1 MSYTLQNYSS
11 KPKNGSAM
19 FRALVL
25 PRKGFNT
32 ADGLPIIKAKWT
44 SAQVD
49 QTSLN
54 DYLVTL
60 NLEKRTHLPILYPHV
75 MAGSM
80 HMNMLSH
87 KTFPIRLL
95 GSVHLKNRITQY
107 KAIPV
112 DAIIDIHSEI
122 ASYRLVEK
130 GLEFDFT
137 TVATVNGEIVWQEV
151 STSFQAGCFGGKT
164 NPSKEKSFELD
175 SLKTSEKTASWKVP
189 NNRGKKYAKITGD
202 YNPIHISPLAAKLF
216 GFKRDIAHG
225 FGVLAEAIEY
235 SAAIQK
241 AGGVEQTLQVDVVF
255 KGPIYLNSDVYLR
268 QNTQQNTNRF
278 DVYCGENPKPSI
290 CGEVA
295 AV

>member
-1 MSYTLQNYSS
+1 MPDIQKNYSS

-25 PRKGFNT
+25 PRKGFKT
-32 ADGLPIIKAKWT
+32 SVGLPIIKATWT
-44 SAQVD
+44 GAQAD
-49 QTSLN
+49 QRVLN
-54 DYLVTL
+54 DYLAML
-60 NLEKRTHLPILYPHV
+60 NLGKSANLPILYPHV

-87 KTFPIRLL
+87 KSFPVRLL
-95 GSVHLKNRITQY
+95 GLVHLKNRITQY

-112 DAIIDIHSEI
+112 DAVMDIHSEI

-137 TVATVNGEIVWQEV
+137 TVATINDEKVWEEV
-151 STSFQAGCFGGKT
+151 STSFKAGRFGGKT
-164 NPSKEKSFELD
+164 NPSKEKSFELY
-175 SLKTSEKTASWKVP
+175 SLKDSEKAGSWNVP

-202 YNPIHISPLAAKLF
+202 YNPIHMSPLAAKLF

-235 SAAIQK
+235 STAIAL
-241 AGGVEQTLQVDVVF
+241 AGGVEKALRVDVVF
-255 KGPIYLNSDVYLR
+255 KGPIYLNNDVYLH
-268 QNTQQNTNRF
+268 QNSQQNANRF
-278 DVYCGENPKPSI
+278 DVYCGKNPKPSI
-290 CGEVA
+290 CSEVVA
-295 AV
+295 I

>member
-1 MSYTLQNYSS
+1 MSVTQQNYIS
-11 KPKNGSAM
+11 KPKNGPAM

-25 PRKGFNT
+25 PRKGFNSSV
-32 ADGLPIIKAKWT
+32 GLPAIKATWT
-44 SAQVD
+44 GAQAD
-49 QTSLN
+49 QKALT
-54 DYLVTL
+54 DYLATL
-60 NLEKRTHLPILYPHV
+60 NLAQSPNLPILYPHV

-107 KAIPV
+107 QAIPV
-112 DAIIDIHSEI
+112 NAVMDLHSEI

-137 TVATVNGEIVWQEV
+137 TVAKINGETVWDEV
-151 STSFQAGCFGGKT
+151 SIYFQAGRFGGKT
-164 NPSKEKSFELD
+164 KPSEEKSFELD
-175 SLKTSEKTASWKVP
+175 KLADAEKTNGWKVP

-202 YNPIHISPLAAKLF
+202 YNPIHMSPLTAKLF

-235 SAAIQK
+235 SAAIEQ
-241 AGGVEQTLQVDVVF
+241 AGGTEKQLQVDVVF
-255 KGPIYLNSDVYLR
+255 KGPIYLNSDVHLR
-268 QNTQQNTNRF
+268 QNAQQNASRF
-278 DVYCGENPKPSI
+278 DVYCGDNPKPSI
-290 CGEVA
+290 CGEVLS
-295 AV
+295 V